1 MKHIRVIRFM
11 SYLLVGVMSICCFG
25 LSGSMYAKAK
35 QNYDYAVGDYYE
47 LDDVIKSLPAG
58 SDVTIMIREDFDC
71 DFLDPSKEQYTTL
84 QYTIDFND
92 ISVYFIT
99 ENNVNM
105 DLEQLSIEG
114 YGSYIEFSSNI
125 NFKSTWCNSLTVGTY
140 SNKEFNTVVINGD
153 VSGQPEL
160 WHWSAVQG
168 TVPLGSYYR
177 GGGIIVWDSNVIING
192 DVYSGKNG
200 IGLSAYCNSSVVVNG
215 DVYVNDGGVV
225 NGCAV
230 RTFDSAVVTVYGNIY
245 GGDIVQ
251 GEYYSDDRDIE
262 CHGVWAGNNSSVY
275 CSGQVVAGNCYD
287 GKIYENVKLAD
298 SGRFYKIE
306 EKSVP
311 YSDVG
316 VRYTTHVQSYGWR
329 NMSYNGET
337 SGTTGEGKRLESVM
351 IDLYGNKNLSVRYR
365 THVQSYGW
373 MHWVPEGGVSGTS
386 GESKRLEAICIELTG
401 VDKDQ
406 YDIFYRVHAQ
416 GYGWLGWAKN
426 GEPAGTA
433 GQGKRLEAIEIRVL
447 PKGTVPAGVVGYSY
461 VELGKYAN
469 NSNYAGKINYQTHVQ
484 SYGNQSYVYDGSVS
498 GTFGEA
504 KRLEGIKININN
516 ELSGVSGGV
525 TYRTHVQSYGWLD
538 WVSDSQFSG
547 TQGESKRLEAI
558 EIKLTGEMD
567 KYYDVYYRVHSQ
579 TFGWLGW
586 AKNGEPAGTSGYAK
600 RLEGIQIVILLKG
613 SQAPNN
619 LPASN
624 GIAAYI
630 SK

>member
-1 MKHIRVIRFM
+1 MTRNKMKIMAYI
-11 SYLLVGVMSICCFG
+11 LVHVLVMCCCGSIG
-25 LSGSMYAKAK
+25 NISSKA
-35 QNYDYAVGDYYE
+35 QQHYDYAVDDYYE

-105 DLEQLSIEG
+105 DIEQMSIEG
-114 YGSYIEFSSNI
+114 YGSYIEFSPQI
-125 NFKSTWCNSLTVGTY
+125 NFKSSWCNSLTIGTY
-140 SNKEFNTVVINGD
+140 SSKEFNTVVINGD
-153 VSGQPEL
+153 VCGEPEL
-160 WHWSAVQG
+160 WNWSAIQG

-177 GGGIIVWDSNVIING
+177 GGGLIVCDANVIVNG
-192 DVYSGKNG
+192 DIYSGKNG
-200 IGLSAYCNSSVVVNG
+200 IGLSTYCNGSVIVNG
-215 DVYVNDGGVV
+215 DVYVEDGGVV
-225 NGCAV
+225 NGCGV
-230 RTFDSAVVTVYGNIY
+230 RTFDSSVVTVYGNIY

-251 GEYYSDDRDIE
+251 GEYYSDDRDID
-262 CHGVWAGNNSSVY
+262 CHGVWARDNSTVY
-275 CSGQVVAGNCYD
+275 CSGQVLSGKVYNGEKYD
-287 GKIYENVKLAD
+287 NIKLTESAKFYNID
-298 SGRFYKIE
+298 EKASGYG
-306 EKSVP
+306 
-311 YSDVG
+311 VG
-316 VRYTTHVQSYGWR
+316 VRYTTHVQSYGWKD
-329 NMSYNGET
+329 MSYNGES
-337 SGTTGEGKRLESVM
+337 SGTTGQGKRLESVV
-351 IDLYGNKNLSVRYR
+351 INLYGNDNLSIRYR

-401 VDKDQ
+401 SDKDK

-416 GYGWLGWAKN
+416 GYGWLGWAEN
-426 GEPAGTA
+426 GQPAGTA
-433 GQGKRLEAIEIRVL
+433 GQGKRLEAIEIKVL
-447 PKGTVPAGVVGYSY
+447 PKGTIPAGVVGYSY
-461 VELGKYAN
+461 VELGKSAN
-469 NSNYAGKINYQTHVQ
+469 NSAYAGKINYQTHVQ

-504 KRLEGIKININN
+504 KRLEGIKINVNN
-516 ELSGVSGGV
+516 DLTGVSGGI

-538 WVSDSQFSG
+538 WVSDGQFSG
-547 TQGESKRLEAI
+547 TAGESKRLEAI
-558 EIKLTGEMD
+558 EIKLTGDME
-567 KYYDVYYRVHSQ
+567 KYHDVYYRVHSQ

-586 AKNGEPAGTSGYAK
+586 AKNGEPAGTAGYAK
-600 RLEGIQIVILLKG
+600 RLEGIQVVILLKG